1 MIKRRR
7 YYIHWAG
14 GMMII
19 ILINYIFSFWSAGFD
34 LTADKRY
41 TISETSL
48 AFVRELDEPME
59 LTVYL
64 DGDIPL
70 GFRRLAASAAYIANR
85 YQSVTKGRFSF
96 KLEVPGEGLA
106 DSTKAVLFDSLQQM
120 GIHPTN
126 VTYQKK
132 DQSQRNETLVFP
144 GAILSSANGQV
155 GIDFL
160 EGQNKLAGQDA
171 LVNAEAQMEYKIT
184 RAVKILQR
192 SEPPVVGYL
201 LGNGETLDVRVYDL
215 IENVL
220 KKEYG
225 FGLINIDSIP
235 YVPND
240 FDILLVNR
248 PVIPFNDNQK
258 LKLDQ
263 YVMHGGKIIW
273 ALDNVYASLDSLQKS
288 NGSFVAFDM
297 GLNMDDL
304 LFKYGARINRD
315 LVQDLES
322 DQVPSIVGNMG
333 NQPQIQ
339 LLPWPYAPLAGD
351 PGFHPISRNLDKVLT
366 DFPQSIDTISATG
379 IAKSIL
385 LSSSIYGRRM
395 STPALVE
402 WKPVKSEDDL
412 KKFREKNIP
421 IAVLLEGVFSSAF
434 KNRIAGPQQK
444 ELERVSGKQ
453 FLSTAMQPS
462 QMIVIADGDMFSNP
476 ISEKD
481 GPLDMGSN
489 RYTRIQYGNKE
500 FLKNI
505 LFYLSDGKDL
515 LASRAKNF
523 QLRLLD
529 KEKLG
534 NEQAFWKSLNLLAPI
549 LLPLLCLILVRFIR
563 KRKYS
568 SSPVQQA

>member
-1 MIKRRR
+1 MRKSRP
-7 YYIHWAG
+7 YYFHWAG
-14 GMMII
+14 GMLI
-19 ILINYIFSFWSAGFD
+19 ILVINYIFSFWTAGLD

-41 TISETSL
+41 TISEASV
-48 AFVRELDEPME
+48 AFVRDLNEPMV

-70 GFRRLAASAAYIANR
+70 GFRRLAASAAYVANR
-85 YQSVTKGRFSF
+85 YHSVTKGKFSIKF
-96 KLEVPGEGLA
+96 EVPGEGLA

-126 VTYQKK
+126 VTSQKQ
-132 DQSQRNETLVFP
+132 DQSQRKETLIFP

-184 RAVKILQR
+184 RAIKILQR
-192 SEPPVVGYL
+192 TEPPVVGYL
-201 LGNGETLDVRVYDL
+201 LGNGETLDLRVYDL

-235 YVPND
+235 YVPED

-248 PVIPFNDNQK
+248 PAIPFNETQK

-263 YVMHGGKIIW
+263 YIMHGGKMIW

-288 NGSFVAFDM
+288 KGSFVAFDM
-297 GLNMDDL
+297 GLNLDDL
-304 LFKYGARINRD
+304 LFKYGVRVNRD

-351 PGFHPISRNLDKVLT
+351 PGYHPISRNLDKVLT
-366 DFPQSIDTISATG
+366 AFPQSIDTVSANGIS
-379 IAKSIL
+379 KSIL
-385 LSSSIYGRRM
+385 LSSSIYSRKV

-412 KKFREKNIP
+412 IKFSEKNIP
-421 IAVLLEGVFSSAF
+421 IAVLLEGTFSSAF
-434 KNRIAGPQQK
+434 KNRIAATEQK
-444 ELERVSGKQ
+444 ELEKLSGYR
-453 FLSTAMQPS
+453 FLNAAMQS
-462 QMIVIADGDMFSNP
+462 GQMIVVADGDIFSNP
-476 ISEKD
+476 ISETD

-515 LASRAKNF
+515 LSSRAKNF

-529 KEKLG
+529 KEKLE
-534 NEQAFWKSLNLLAPI
+534 NEQAFWKFFNLLAPI
-549 LLPLLCLILVRFIR
+549 FLPFFCLILVRFIR

-568 SSPVQQA
+568 LSTAQQA

>member
-70 GFRRLAASAAYIANR
+70 GFRRLAASAAYIVNR
-85 YQSVTKGRFSF
+85 YHSVTKGRFSF

-297 GLNMDDL
+297 GLNVDDL

-379 IAKSIL
+379 IAKNIL
-385 LSSSIYGRRM
+385 LSSSIYGRRI

-412 KKFREKNIP
+412 KKFSEKNIP

-434 KNRIAGPQQK
+434 KNRISGPQQK

-476 ISEKD
+476 ISETD

>member
-14 GMMII
+14 GLLII
-19 ILINYIFSFWSAGFD
+19 ILINYLFSFWSAGFD

-41 TISETSL
+41 TISESSL

-96 KLEVPGEGLA
+96 KLEVPGEGLT
-106 DSTKAVLFDSLQQM
+106 DSTKAVLFDSLQQI

-160 EGQNKLAGQDA
+160 DGQNKLAGQDA

-297 GLNMDDL
+297 GLNVDDL

-351 PGFHPISRNLDKVLT
+351 HGFHPISRNLDKVLT
-366 DFPQSIDTISATG
+366 DFPQSIDTVSATG

-385 LSSSIYGRRM
+385 LSSSIYGRRI

-412 KKFREKNIP
+412 KKFSEKNIP
-421 IAVLLEGVFSSAF
+421 IAVLLQGVFSSAF
-434 KNRIAGPQQK
+434 KNRISGPQQK

-476 ISEKD
+476 ISETD

-568 SSPVQQA
+568 SSTLQQA

>member
-1 MIKRRR
+1 MMNRRR
-7 YYIHWAG
+7 YYSHWAG
-14 GMMII
+14 GLLI
-19 ILINYIFSFWSAGFD
+19 ILVVNYLFSYWTAGFD

-41 TISETSL
+41 TISEASL
-48 AFVRELDEPME
+48 NFVRELDEPLE

-64 DGDIPL
+64 DGDIPM

-85 YQSVTKGRFSF
+85 YHSVTKGKFSIKF
-96 KLEVPGEGLA
+96 EVPGKGLS

-126 VTYQKK
+126 VTSQKQ
-132 DQSQRNETLVFP
+132 DQSQRKETLVFP

-160 EGQNKLAGQDA
+160 EGQSKLAGQDA
-171 LVNAEAQMEYKIT
+171 LINAEAQMEYKIT
-184 RAVKILQR
+184 RAIKILQR
-192 SEPPVVGYL
+192 KETPVVGYL
-201 LGNGETLDVRVYDL
+201 LGNGETLDLRVYDL
-215 IENVL
+215 IENVI

-235 YVPND
+235 YVPID

-248 PVIPFNDNQK
+248 PAIPFTDRQK

-297 GLNMDDL
+297 GLNVDDL

-322 DQVPSIVGNMG
+322 DEVPSIVGNVG

-351 PGFHPISRNLDKVLT
+351 PGYHPISRNLDKVLT
-366 DFPQSIDTISATG
+366 AFPQSIDTVSAPGIS
-379 IAKSIL
+379 KSIL
-385 LSSSIYGRRM
+385 LSSSVYGRKV
-395 STPALVE
+395 STPSLVE

-412 KKFREKNIP
+412 KSFNEKNIP

-434 KNRIAGPQQK
+434 KNRIAATEQK
-444 ELERVSGKQ
+444 ELQVISGKQ
-453 FLSTAMQPS
+453 FLTTAVQS
-462 QMIVIADGDMFSNP
+462 GQMVVIADGDIFSNP
-476 ISEKD
+476 ISETD

-505 LFYLSDGKDL
+505 LFYLSDGKEL
-515 LASRAKNF
+515 LSSRAKNF

-534 NEQAFWKSLNLLAPI
+534 SEQAFWKSFNLFAPI

-568 SSPVQQA
+568 LSTAQQA